1 MRRPWGVYLP
11 IMRLRTWLFL
21 GFIIIPIIEI
31 VLFYL
36 IGSQIGIWWTLLIVV
51 VTAFVGSWLV
61 SRQGRATWEQGRQE
75 LADGGVPT
83 GPLVNG
89 AMILVAG
96 ALLLTPGFLTDI
108 VGLSLLVPSVREFL
122 RKWGSRWIAA
132 KWVVIK

>member
-1 MRRPWGVYLP
+1 
-11 IMRLRTWLFL
+11 MRLRTWLFL